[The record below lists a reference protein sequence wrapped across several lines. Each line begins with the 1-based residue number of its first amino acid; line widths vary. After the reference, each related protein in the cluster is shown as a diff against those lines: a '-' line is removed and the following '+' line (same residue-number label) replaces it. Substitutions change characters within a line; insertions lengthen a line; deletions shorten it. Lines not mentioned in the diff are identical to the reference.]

1 MNDYFMIKNSISI
14 DNGALKQFLVL
25 PQVLY
30 IVKGGGL
37 LVDGESFNHI
47 QKDFKGRQLQFPVD
61 YEHQTLQGDQVL
73 KRITGHGRL

>member
-30 IVKGGGL
+30 IVKGGGYL
-37 LVDGESFNHI
+37 
-47 QKDFKGRQLQFPVD
+47 
-61 YEHQTLQGDQVL
+61 
-73 KRITGHGRL
+73 